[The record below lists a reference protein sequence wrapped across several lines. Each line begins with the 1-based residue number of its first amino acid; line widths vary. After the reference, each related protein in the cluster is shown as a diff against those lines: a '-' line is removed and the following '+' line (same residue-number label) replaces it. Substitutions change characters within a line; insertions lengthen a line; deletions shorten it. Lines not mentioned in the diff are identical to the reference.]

1 MSAKAMLV
9 GMRGA
14 CGSVLKLA
22 QEVPDGK
29 FGYVM
34 GTSPECLEEAKA
46 KVVAEIED
54 KVEKIRSE
62 VEAEGYAAVV
72 RRADVCT
79 KLWER
84 DARFWEIKW
93 DLQVE
98 VRKMPPLTGKGPL
111 DDDDEGD
118 ANE

>member
-1 MSAKAMLV
+1 MSAKATLV

-14 CGSVLKLA
+14 YGSVLKLA
-22 QEVPDGK
+22 QDVHDGK
-29 FGYVM
+29 FGYVR

-46 KVVAEIED
+46 KVVAKIED

-84 DARFWEIKW
+84 DTRFWEIKW

-111 DDDDEGD
+111 DDDEEDC